1 MADLQGSSS
10 GVHLLTPTGLPRTG
24 GRGVSAGDRRVGSAR
39 RTDTERKCV
48 PMSGIDK
55 MKNKAEELSGK
66 GKESV
71 GEATGDRDLQ
81 AEGQADQAS
90 GNLKQAGEKVKD
102 VFK

>member
-1 MADLQGSSS
+1 MQVG
-10 GVHLLTPTGLPRTG
+10 PT
-24 GRGVSAGDRRVGSAR
+24 RGVD
-39 RTDTERKCV
+39 
-48 PMSGIDK
+48 MSGIDK

-66 GKESV
+66 SKESV

-81 AEGQADQAS
+81 AEGKADQAS